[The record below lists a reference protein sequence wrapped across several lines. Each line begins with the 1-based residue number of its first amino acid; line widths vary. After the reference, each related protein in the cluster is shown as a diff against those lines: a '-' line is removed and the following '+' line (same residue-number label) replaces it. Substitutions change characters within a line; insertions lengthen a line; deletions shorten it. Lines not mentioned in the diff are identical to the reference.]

1 MLSNTSKL
9 VLTTNSI
16 AFLQDN
22 MSISERTRERAM
34 KRNEIIKTSMTERV
48 DGKEETGESVTG
60 AKNRKTRKTLRGVR
74 KKTV

>member
-1 MLSNTSKL
+1 
-9 VLTTNSI
+9 
-16 AFLQDN
+16 

-48 DGKEETGESVTG
+48 DGKEETGESVMG